1 MDYDSTAFSV
11 RAISRLQ
18 LLLPTKD
25 FLAVTNPGL
34 LHCFEA
40 EKTFYLDKDDLDWSQ
55 PATNMYAHDG
65 DSGVESSEGETVYL
79 LSHSINGRWCSSE
92 QHSQVSFQ
100 KPAAV
105 R

>member
-1 MDYDSTAFSV
+1 MDYDNTAFSVLV
-11 RAISRLQ
+11 RAISRHQ
-18 LLLPTKD
+18 LLPTKD

-55 PATNMYAHDG
+55 PATNMYTHDG
-65 DSGVESSEGETVYL
+65 DSGVESSEGDCISTFTFDK
-79 LSHSINGRWCSSE
+79 NGRCSSE

>member
-79 LSHSINGRWCSSE
+79 LSHSMNGRCSSE